1 MFKKHG
7 MFILVVQDY
16 QLNSNGTEKILVH
29 VFIYII
35 VGFYM
40 YLSLTV

>member
-7 MFILVVQDY
+7 MIILVVQDY
-16 QLNSNGTEKILVH
+16 QLNSNGTEKILV
-29 VFIYII
+29 FIYII

>member
-16 QLNSNGTEKILVH
+16 QLNSNGTEKILV
-29 VFIYII
+29 FIYTCII

>member
-16 QLNSNGTEKILVH
+16 QLNSNGTEKILV
-29 VFIYII
+29 FIYII

>member
-16 QLNSNGTEKILVH
+16 HLNSNGTEKIL